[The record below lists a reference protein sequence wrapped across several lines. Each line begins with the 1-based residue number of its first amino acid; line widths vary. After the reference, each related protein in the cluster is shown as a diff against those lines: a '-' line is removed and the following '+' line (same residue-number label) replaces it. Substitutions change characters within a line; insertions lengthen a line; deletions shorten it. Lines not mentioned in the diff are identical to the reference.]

1 MEDGTGAGKAGMVAV
16 GLEMQTASGA
26 MWRPV
31 MAMEV

>member
-16 GLEMQTASGA
+16 GLMQTVSGA